1 MNYSNCILKTIGFF
15 SNPYKNQ
22 DFIENGF
29 NKIVVNDETINFL
42 NKSYHSEYINLMFN
56 NNPNEYGVTRM
67 EKKIDVEIEIINIKK
82 KVLINSITLFNFFD
96 SFQKSQFS
104 IFTVD
109 YKVLSSNLNDL
120 SDCIVSLKN
129 PDSLIKLSSKEVSL
143 DAFLQQSI
151 MDENFIDE
159 TSDVSQYAGYKYKH
173 YLVIDFDKEE
183 YNRDDLLFELGTSSK
198 INSIKNQDLD
208 SPSPKYK
215 NQVLENKISCFN
227 NYECLT
233 LLDSFTV
240 IGRNNYNPKEIYN
253 HNSWNDIYFSIYVFN
268 LYVKAS
274 IQVISNSFSEDSVR
288 KRKEFKEFYN
298 KYYFV
303 KISFNFLPNE
313 IYKGISKSLEIEE
326 DIDFIQERL
335 ETLAVQVNE
344 KQQKQIGLI
353 LLVISVIALLE
364 TPLHIE
370 GIRKIIGIDALVIY
384 NSAVYF
390 LLVFS
395 VVIFLYQNLKK

>member
-22 DFIENGF
+22 DFIDNGF
-29 NKIVVNDETINFL
+29 NKIFVKDETINFL

-56 NNPNEYGVTRM
+56 NSPNEFGVTKL
-67 EKKIDVEIEIINIKK
+67 EKKIDVEIEIINHKN
-82 KVLINSITLFNFFD
+82 KVIVNSITLFNFFD
-96 SFQKSQFS
+96 SFKKDQFS
-104 IFTVD
+104 IFSVD
-109 YKVLSSNLNDL
+109 YKVLSSNLDDL

-129 PDSLIKLSSKEVSL
+129 PDSLIKLSSKEISL
-143 DAFLQQSI
+143 DTFLQQSI
-151 MDENFIDE
+151 IKENFIDE
-159 TSDVSQYAGYKYKH
+159 NSAVSQYAGYKYKH
-173 YLVIDFDKEE
+173 YLVTDFEKEE
-183 YNRDDLLFELGTSSK
+183 FNRDDLLFELGTSSK
-198 INSIKNQDLD
+198 INSIRNQDLD
-208 SPSPKYK
+208 SPSIKYK

-240 IGRNNYNPKEIYN
+240 VGRNNYNPNEIYN
-253 HNSWNDIYFSIYVFN
+253 HNSWNNIYFSIYIFN

-274 IQVISNSFSEDSVR
+274 IQVISNSFSEDSVN

-298 KYYFV
+298 KYFFV

-313 IYKGISKSLEIEE
+313 IYKGISNSLEIDE
-326 DIDFIQERL
+326 DIDFIKERL